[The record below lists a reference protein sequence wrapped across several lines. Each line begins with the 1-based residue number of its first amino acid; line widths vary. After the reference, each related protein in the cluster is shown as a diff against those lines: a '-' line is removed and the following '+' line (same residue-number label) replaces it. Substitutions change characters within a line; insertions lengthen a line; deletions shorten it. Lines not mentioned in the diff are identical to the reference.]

1 MKTNKRIA
9 FICEGLSHEYGGQ
22 AISIPSLG
30 NALEKNATKVSYFV
44 TENKTSRILPINKS
58 SKIIFCRAYGGRIK
72 LSPSLLFSLIKYRK
86 YFDVIHINNLWNF
99 VPCIA
104 FIFSFIYKKPY
115 VVSTRG
121 MAMEEVINNSKK
133 KYLFFS
139 LFLKAFL
146 NKAKFIH
153 ITSED
158 EEDSLKKLHINNEL
172 IFAPNG
178 INDLLK
184 NNDFSELNKLRN
196 KSKQILFVGK
206 VCSHKNIDV
215 LIKAFHLFSKQ
226 KQGWKLSIVGNLEDK
241 KYLESTKKL
250 IKDKNI
256 EDMILLKGFKTGI
269 HLINEYKKSSFFVS
283 ASRSENFGL
292 SIAEALKSG
301 LPCIVPKKSPW
312 KNLSKYDCG
321 FSSEPDEVEISKF
334 MIKICKDYIN
344 NERVFSA
351 AKKITKSYSWSAQ
364 AELLIQGYN
373 K

>member
-1 MKTNKRIA
+1 VKANKRIA
-9 FICEGLSHEYGGQ
+9 FICEGLSYEYGGQ

-30 NALEKNATKVSYFV
+30 NALEKNTTKVSYFV

-58 SKIIFCRAYGGRIK
+58 SKIIFCRSYGGKIK

-104 FIFSFIYKKPY
+104 FIFSIVFKKPY

-121 MAMEEVINNSKK
+121 MAMEDVINSNKK
-133 KYLFFS
+133 KYIFFS
-139 LFLKAFL
+139 LFLKVIL

-153 ITSED
+153 ITSQD
-158 EEDSLKKLHINNEL
+158 EEDSLKKLYIKNKL

-178 INDLLK
+178 VNDLLK
-184 NNDFSELNKLRN
+184 NDDFSELNKLRN

-215 LIKAFHLFSKQ
+215 LIKAFDLFSKH

-241 KYLESTKKL
+241 SYLENIKQL
-250 IKDKNI
+250 ITDKNI
-256 EDMILLKGFKTGI
+256 EDMIFLKGFKTGI
-269 HLINEYKKSSFFVS
+269 DLINEYKKSSFFVS
-283 ASRSENFGL
+283 ASQSENFGL
-292 SIAEALKSG
+292 SIAEALNSG
-301 LPCIVPKKSPW
+301 LPCIVPQKSPW
-312 KNLSKYDCG
+312 KNLSTYNCG
-321 FSSEPDEVEISKF
+321 FSSKPDEIEISKF
-334 MIKICKDYIN
+334 MIKISEDYIN
-344 NERVFSA
+344 NKRVFFA
-351 AKKITKSYSWSAQ
+351 AKKMTKAYSWYSQ
-364 AELLIQGYN
+364 AKLLMHEYN